1 LLSPGYTVGMNVA
14 TYRVDTSTLLK
25 LLIEEDGSQQAA
37 LIWDTADS
45 LASAALIVVEGRAA
59 LAAAERSG
67 RLTRAEW
74 KRAKADLAE
83 LIDEMSLVELTEG
96 LIGLASGLAEDEQL
110 RGYDAMH
117 LAAALTVEAEI
128 LTSAD
133 AALCD
138 AAERRGLHVANPLN
152 H

>member
-1 LLSPGYTVGMNVA
+1 VI
-14 TYRVDTSTLLK
+14 TYVDTSTLLK
-25 LLIEEDGSQQAA
+25 LLIEEGGSERAG
-37 LIWDTADS
+37 LIWDTAES
-45 LASAALIVVEGRAA
+45 LTSAALVVVEGRAA
-59 LAAAERSG
+59 LATAERSG
-67 RLTRAEW
+67 RLTRAELT
-74 KRAKADLAE
+74 RANVDLAE
-83 LIDEMSLVELTEG
+83 LIEEMSLVEITEE
-96 LIGLASGLAEDEQL
+96 LIELAAGLAEDEQL